1 MDKLKNCAAKI
12 LQKKYLPFW
21 FFAGIQIIYHLM
33 MREGPGTDAMWFFRN
48 QLDTYSLKDYL
59 TIRYHVWSSRIVI
72 EAVLV
77 YVSRHLVL
85 WKVLDILAWMLF
97 VILLAAAI
105 PGEKRERINW
115 LVVSL
120 VLIYPLK
127 DLDTA
132 GWIATTT
139 NYIWPL
145 ALGMF
150 ALTGVSFVLQ
160 EKKVPLP
167 LFLLSLP
174 AMLYAANAE
183 QMCAVICGICFIG
196 ILYCIFFAK
205 RNVSTWWQLIVW
217 LLFGVAQLVFILR
230 CPGNSVRTTEEIRQC
245 MPNYKNYNLIDKAQL
260 GFVDTVHHMISSE
273 NLLFLMFAVILMI
286 LVFLK
291 TKELLFRLAG
301 VLPVMWTVLLTFF
314 GDAFERNFVKL
325 SSLFNLNEIVN
336 GSNYQLAYSYL
347 PLLVYALVLLCVLV
361 SVSMISTSWTE
372 FLGYVCLLGI
382 GFASRV
388 IMGFTPTIF
397 VSQERTFLYLYVAI
411 IAAIVF
417 MVQRNITV
425 LLAHKNIAETLK
437 IATACILV
445 LSIVNGFMAASAI

>member
-1 MDKLKNCAAKI
+1 MDKLKNFAGKMV
-12 LQKKYLPFW
+12 QKKYLPFW

-160 EKKVPLP
+160 EKKVPLS

>member
-48 QLDTYSLKDYL
+48 QLDAYSLKDYL
-59 TIRYHVWSSRIVI
+59 TIRYYVWSSRIVI

-77 YVSRHLVL
+77 YVSRHLWL
-85 WKVLDILAWMLF
+85 WKVLDIFAWMLF
-97 VILLAAAI
+97 VILLAVAI

-120 VLIYPLK
+120 ILIYPLK

-145 ALGMF
+145 ALGML
-150 ALTGVSFVLQ
+150 ALTGVSYVLQ
-160 EKKVPLP
+160 GKKVPLP
-167 LFLLSLP
+167 LFILSLP

-183 QMCAVICGICFIG
+183 QMCAVICGICFVG
-196 ILYCIFFAK
+196 ILYCIFFARRK
-205 RNVSTWWQLIVW
+205 VADFWQLIVW
-217 LLFGVAQLVFILR
+217 LVFGAAELLFILK
-230 CPGNSVRTTEEIRQC
+230 CPGNSARNTEEIRQC
-245 MPNYKNYNLIDKAQL
+245 MPNFKTYNLLDKLEL

-273 NLLFLMFAVILMI
+273 NLLFFMFAVLLMV

-291 TKELLFRLAG
+291 TKEFLFRLAG

-325 SSLFNLNEIVN
+325 SSLFHLNEIVN

-388 IMGFTPTIF
+388 VMGFTPTIF
-397 VSQERTFLYLYVAI
+397 VSQERTFLYLYVTI
-411 IAAIVF
+411 IVVIIF
-417 MVQRNITV
+417 MVQRNIKII
-425 LLAHKNIAETLK
+425 LANKNVAETLK

-445 LSIVNGFMAASAI
+445 LSIINGLMAASAI

>member
-1 MDKLKNCAAKI
+1 MDKLKNFAGKMV
-12 LQKKYLPFW
+12 QKKYLPFW

>member
-1 MDKLKNCAAKI
+1 MDKIKEIAGKMI
-12 LQKKYLPFW
+12 QKKYLPFW

-48 QLDTYSLKDYL
+48 QLDAYSLKDYL
-59 TIRYHVWSSRIVI
+59 TIRYQVWSSRIVI

-85 WKVLDILAWMLF
+85 WKVLDTFAWILF
-97 VILLAAAI
+97 VILFAAAI

-115 LVVSL
+115 LVVSM

-150 ALTGVSFVLQ
+150 VLTGVSFILQ
-160 EKKVPLP
+160 KKKLPLP
-167 LFLLSLP
+167 LFILSLP

-183 QMCAVICGICFIG
+183 QMCAVICGICFVA
-196 ILYCIFFAK
+196 ILYCIFFEK
-205 RNVSTWWQLIVW
+205 RKVSTWWQLIVW
-217 LLFGVAQLVFILR
+217 IVFGAGELLFILT
-230 CPGNSVRTTEEIRQC
+230 CPGNSARTTEEIRQC
-245 MPNYKNYNLIDKAQL
+245 MPNFKTYNVIDKLNL
-260 GFVDTVHHMISSE
+260 GFVDTIHHMISSE
-273 NLLFLMFAVILMI
+273 NLLFLMFAVLLMV

-291 TKELLFRLAG
+291 TKEFVFRLAG
-301 VLPVMWTVLLTFF
+301 ILPVMWTVLLTFF

-347 PLLVYALVLLCVLV
+347 PLLVYTLVLLCALV
-361 SVSMISTSWTE
+361 SISIISTSWTE
-372 FLGYVCLLGI
+372 FLGYCCLLGI
-382 GFASRV
+382 GLASRV

-397 VSQERTFLYLYVAI
+397 VSQERTFLYLYVTI
-411 IAAIVF
+411 IAAIIF
-417 MVQRNITV
+417 MVQRNIK
-425 LLAHKNIAETLK
+425 LLLKHKNIYETLK
-437 IATACILV
+437 MMTACVLV
-445 LSIVNGFMAASAI
+445 LSIVNGLMAASAI

>member
-1 MDKLKNCAAKI
+1 MDKLKNFAGKMV
-12 LQKKYLPFW
+12 QKKYLPFW

-325 SSLFNLNEIVN
+325 SSLFNLNDIVN

-347 PLLVYALVLLCVLV
+347 PLLAYALVLLCVLV

>member
-1 MDKLKNCAAKI
+1 MDKLKNFAGKMV
-12 LQKKYLPFW
+12 QKKYLPFW

-425 LLAHKNIAETLK
+425 LLAHKTSQK
-437 IATACILV
+437 P
-445 LSIVNGFMAASAI
+445 

>member
-1 MDKLKNCAAKI
+1 MDKLKNFAGKMV
-12 LQKKYLPFW
+12 QKKYLPFW

-105 PGEKRERINW
+105 PREKRERINW